1 MEVAVGSPPLLS
13 PSAAAAWEEIRS
25 ILADFLYET
34 ATRMEEDSRRR
45 NTAAPSNEST
55 PATQP
60 REVSCPVCF
69 ANLPTIALRLCGHTL
84 CRPCSN
90 RVGDRCP
97 TCRELV
103 VGRFTIYLP
112 RDGTLSSRR
121 MSTSSLDRFLY
132 WIMFNLGTIRSADVP
147 KPHPGPHRLTAS
159 HNKVRLPCS
168 RQFIMGAA
176 ILNTRETKK
185 VRLGYPVPA
194 NFSRHRRHI
203 GIPSVPRF
211 SLTGPN
217 KSPILPKNTDFD
229 TPNHPTTLG

>member
-1 MEVAVGSPPLLS
+1 MRAVSRSLSIVAQVQGISEGAVYDTERWMVRRPEEEEFR
-13 PSAAAAWEEIRS
+13 AAAPAAWEETRERWMVRRPEEEFRAVAPAAWEEIRS

-45 NTAAPSNEST
+45 NTAVPSNGST

-97 TCRELV
+97 TCRELI

-112 RDGTLSSRR
+112 RLCSPVPANFT
-121 MSTSSLDRFLY
+121 FEV
-132 WIMFNLGTIRSADVP
+132 MF
-147 KPHPGPHRLTAS
+147 
-159 HNKVRLPCS
+159 PCS

-176 ILNTRETKK
+176 ILDTRETKK
-185 VRLGYPVPA
+185 VRLGSPVPA
-194 NFSRHRRHI
+194 NWAQ
-203 GIPSVPRF
+203 PY
-211 SLTGPN
+211 
-217 KSPILPKNTDFD
+217 
-229 TPNHPTTLG
+229 

>member
-1 MEVAVGSPPLLS
+1 MRAVSRSLSIVAQVQGISEGAIYDTERWMMRRPEEEEFR
-13 PSAAAAWEEIRS
+13 AAAPAAWEETRERWMVRRPEEEFRAVAPAAWEEIRS

-45 NTAAPSNEST
+45 NTTVPSNGST

-97 TCRELV
+97 TCRELI

-112 RDGTLSSRR
+112 SRR

-159 HNKVRLPCS
+159 HNKLYGKATGFS
-168 RQFIMGAA
+168 THA
-176 ILNTRETKK
+176 IFLK
-185 VRLGYPVPA
+185 L
-194 NFSRHRRHI
+194 
-203 GIPSVPRF
+203 
-211 SLTGPN
+211 
-217 KSPILPKNTDFD
+217 
-229 TPNHPTTLG
+229 